1 MIANSVKVGAAACAI
16 AAVGAVMPMPV
27 AQAAPIIPAPTA
39 VGSSLTCL
47 FGIVSPCEPGPG
59 SAIVA
64 NSLIYLGA
72 RNATPPVRTDILNLQ
87 VGVLL
92 NLIPIIGPPLAGWFN
107 QLNFEVCV
115 GGLSARI
122 GPYGNV
128 TASVGQGC

>member
-1 MIANSVKVGAAACAI
+1 MIANSLKVGAAACAI
-16 AAVGAVMPMPV
+16 AAVGAVVPMPV
-27 AQAAPIIPAPTA
+27 AQAAPIVPVPAAT
-39 VGSSLTCL
+39 GSSLTCL
-47 FGIVSPCEPGPG
+47 FGLAPPCQPGPG
-59 SAIVA
+59 SALVA
-64 NSLIYLGA
+64 NSLFYLGN
-72 RNATPPVRTDILNLQ
+72 RNETPPVRTDIFNLQ

-107 QLNFEVCV
+107 QLNFEVCL